1 MPRPPTRWPKR
12 SASTS
17 EPRRRLAAA
26 AAEDLPFWRR
36 KTLEEMTRAEWE
48 SLCDGCG
55 KCCLMKLE
63 DIETGAISFTD
74 VACRLLDVG
83 TCRCKRYAERKKLV
97 PDCIQLTPALARSVD
112 WLPSSCAYRLL
123 AEGHDLYWWHP
134 LVSGDPETVH
144 LAGVSARGRAVPE
157 GRGHDLEDRIVT
169 WPE

>member
-1 MPRPPTRWPKR
+1 MRPRPTRSPKR

-17 EPRRRLAAA
+17 DAHRRLADAA
-26 AAEDLPFWRR
+26 AADLPFWRR

-63 DIETGAISFTD
+63 DIETGEIAFTD
-74 VACRLLDVG
+74 VSCHLLDIG
-83 TCRCKRYAERKKLV
+83 SCQCSRYPERRKIV

-112 WLPSSCAYRLL
+112 WLPSSCAYKLL
-123 AEGHDLYWWHP
+123 ADGRDLFWWHP

-144 LAGVSARGRAVPE
+144 LAGVSARGKAVSE
-157 GRGHDLEDRIVT
+157 IHGFDLEDRIVT

>member
-1 MPRPPTRWPKR
+1 
-12 SASTS
+12 
-17 EPRRRLAAA
+17 
-26 AAEDLPFWRR
+26 
-36 KTLEEMTRAEWE
+36 
-48 SLCDGCG
+48 
-55 KCCLMKLE
+55 MKLE
-63 DIETGAISFTD
+63 DVETGVVSFTD

-123 AEGHDLYWWHP
+123 AEGRDLYWWHP

-144 LAGVSARGRAVPE
+144 LAGVSARGRAVSE
-157 GRGHDLEDRIVT
+157 NRGLDLEDRIVD

>member
-1 MPRPPTRWPKR
+1 
-12 SASTS
+12 
-17 EPRRRLAAA
+17 
-26 AAEDLPFWRR
+26 
-36 KTLEEMTRAEWE
+36 
-48 SLCDGCG
+48 
-55 KCCLMKLE
+55 MKLE